1 MKKTLFITII
11 LVVAIISLCSKDQAK
26 DAADDYIGNYTSTTT
41 GWGDF
46 VISKVDASSIL
57 LKESVVS
64 GWTATAQVNG
74 NTIDIPIQ
82 LMGSYYT
89 WGTGT
94 RTGNTISFAIREGKS
109 STGGVG
115 TGGYGFTLLK
125 K

>member
-1 MKKTLFITII
+1 MKRTLFIAII
-11 LVVAIISLCSKDQAK
+11 LVMTIISSCSKDQAK
-26 DAADDYIGNYTSTTT
+26 DAADDYIGNYTSITT

-46 VISKVDASSIL
+46 VISKIDAGSIL
-57 LKESVVS
+57 LKESAVN

-82 LMGSYYT
+82 LMGGYYT

-94 RTGNTISFAIREGKS
+94 RTGNTISFAIREGQS

-115 TGGYGFTLLK
+115 TGGYQFTILK